1 MSEHLININEAEWDA
16 EVLKSEIPVLVDF
29 WAEWCGPCKL
39 IAPVLEEIAEEKAGA
54 LKVAKVDVTANRDLA
69 VKYEVQ
75 TNPLLLLIKDGKIV
89 ERVVGKQSKDQYL
102 KAFEPHLS

>member
-75 TNPLLLLIKDGKIV
+75 SIPLLLLFKDGEIV
-89 ERVVGKQSKDQYL
+89 ERAVGKQSKDQYL